1 MDEDAGDD
9 RRRQPRY
16 PLGKKARAR
25 MDGTGL
31 DGTVRDISATGAGV
45 DIDGRLDEDLEVH
58 LDIEDFGHFPG
69 TVARAMDDFIGV
81 EFDLGED
88 EEMELIANIRR
99 VSGGADDDEF

>member
-1 MDEDAGDD
+1 MDDDADDD

-25 MDGTGL
+25 MDGTGF

-45 DIDGRLDEDLEVH
+45 DIDGTLDEDLPVH

-69 TVARAMDDFIGV
+69 TVARSMDDFIGV

-88 EEMELIANIRR
+88 EELELIANIRR
-99 VSGGADDDEF
+99 VSGDDEDGF